1 MTFLRKAAIVVA
13 AAAMTIGLAGVSSPA
28 NATDTGW
35 DCPGKL
41 QGPHEGQ
48 VTAGRAFTAHHN
60 CTQLETGTS
69 GRPPMAG
76 FLRPTPRP
84 VS

>member
-28 NATDTGW
+28 SATDTGW
-35 DCPGKL
+35 DCRASARTRRR
-41 QGPHEGQ
+41 Q
-48 VTAGRAFTAHHN
+48 VTGRSGCTATTN
-60 CTQLETGTS
+60 NSTRLRREP

>member
-35 DCPGKL
+35 DFRAS
-41 QGPHEGQ
+41 QGPARGK
-48 VTAGRAFTAHHN
+48 
-60 CTQLETGTS
+60 
-69 GRPPMAG
+69 
-76 FLRPTPRP
+76 
-84 VS
+84 

>member
-28 NATDTGW
+28 TATDTGW
-35 DCPGKL
+35 DFRAN
-41 QGPHEGQ
+41 QGPHKGQ

-60 CTQLETGTS
+60 CTH
-69 GRPPMAG
+69 A
-76 FLRPTPRP
+76 
-84 VS
+84 